1 MTQAFDKDYWESH
14 WDQADD
20 RHETSAEIEPNPY
33 LVGET
38 GGLLPG
44 TALDAGC
51 GEGTEAI
58 WLAEQGWQVTAV
70 DISGQVLARAAERAA
85 GRSTAPGQVRFI
97 EADLGVW
104 VPEVQFDL
112 VTTHYAHP
120 EIPQMVFYQR
130 ISEWVS
136 PGGTLLIV
144 GHRHTL
150 DDTGHPHDEGRH
162 GHGQPPEQASV
173 TAAGITV
180 SLDAALWDIMTAAEP
195 ARTLTT
201 RGGGRVQLNDVLVR
215 ATRRPSSG
223 TNAAAQ

>member
-1 MTQAFDKDYWESH
+1 
-14 WDQADD
+14 
-20 RHETSAEIEPNPY
+20 
-33 LVGET
+33 
-38 GGLLPG
+38 
-44 TALDAGC
+44 
-51 GEGTEAI
+51 
-58 WLAEQGWQVTAV
+58 
-70 DISGQVLARAAERAA
+70 
-85 GRSTAPGQVRFI
+85 
-97 EADLGVW
+97 
-104 VPEVQFDL
+104 
-112 VTTHYAHP
+112 
-120 EIPQMVFYQR
+120 MVFYQR